1 MRANEALI
9 KIVALQQKNNVTY
22 LMIGGIQLLG
32 GIVGVVYAKKKN
44 YSAIAKI
51 AMFFVG
57 AIVTGIPANSILQPK
72 IIEREAEI
80 ELIKLESKT
89 EI

>member
-57 AIVTGIPANSILQPK
+57 AIVTGIPANAILQPK

>member
-1 MRANEALI
+1 MLGLHPN
-9 KIVALQQKNNVTY
+9 
-22 LMIGGIQLLG
+22 QLFRQAYPYNTL
-32 GIVGVVYAKKKN
+32 KKN

-57 AIVTGIPANSILQPK
+57 AIVTGIPANAILQPK

>member
-9 KIVALQQKNNVTY
+9 KIIALQQKNNVTY

-32 GIVGVVYAKKKN
+32 GIAGVVYAKKKN

-51 AMFFVG
+51 GMFFVG
-57 AIVTGIPANSILQPK
+57 AIVVGIPANAILQPK
-72 IIEREAEI
+72 IIEREEEM

>member
-32 GIVGVVYAKKKN
+32 GIAGVVYAKKKN

-57 AIVTGIPANSILQPK
+57 AIVIGIPANAILQPK

>member
-22 LMIGGIQLLG
+22 LMIGGIQLFG
-32 GIVGVVYAKKKN
+32 GIAGVVYAKKKN

-57 AIVTGIPANSILQPK
+57 AIVLSIPANAILQPK
-72 IIEREAEI
+72 IIERDEEI

>member
-32 GIVGVVYAKKKN
+32 GIAGVVYAKKKN
-44 YSAIAKI
+44 YSAISKI

-57 AIVTGIPANSILQPK
+57 AIVTGIPANAILQPK

>member
-9 KIVALQQKNNVTY
+9 KIVVLQQKNNVTY

-32 GIVGVVYAKKKN
+32 GIAGVVYAKKKN

-57 AIVTGIPANSILQPK
+57 AIVTGIPANAILQPK

>member
-32 GIVGVVYAKKKN
+32 GIAGVVYAKKKN

-57 AIVTGIPANSILQPK
+57 AIVSGIPANAILQPK